1 MPHNLVD
8 HPDFIATLRAMG
20 LSQYEAQVYLALLG
34 EGAAEVP
41 TVIRKA
47 AIPQN
52 KAYESLV
59 SLERKGFADAVIG
72 DRKRYRA
79 VEPGVAFDRYRRSVE
94 GNLGQAEAAM
104 REIAAATPKAP
115 ADAPSISGIQVIT
128 AEQVGPMFEEK
139 MTRANT
145 ELLVALRAPLTKIGD
160 AGAAREAQASG
171 LNTKWLIERAIL
183 EDRKTGAAVREFA
196 VAIGNARV
204 ADFVPLRFAVYDRK
218 ECIVEM
224 RETDESR
231 FALLVPNAGFAEDL
245 RALFLR
251 LWSEAEPI
259 TAKRKRKSAA

>member
-1 MPHNLVD
+1 MPDGLVD
-8 HPDFIATLRAMG
+8 HPDFIASLRAMG

-47 AIPQN
+47 SIPQN

-59 SLERKGFADAVIG
+59 SLERKGFAEALIG
-72 DRKRYRA
+72 DRKRYCA

-94 GNLGQAEAAM
+94 GSLGQAEAAM
-104 REIAAATPKAP
+104 REIAAATPKTRLGAP
-115 ADAPSISGIQVIT
+115 TIQGIRVIT

-139 MTRANT
+139 MARANT
-145 ELLVALRAPLTKIGD
+145 ELLVALRLPVTKIGD
-160 AGAAREAQASG
+160 AQAAREAQTAG
-171 LNTKWLIERAIL
+171 LNTKWLIERAML
-183 EDRKTGAAVREFA
+183 DDRKTGAAVRDFA

-224 RETDESR
+224 RESDNSR
-231 FALLVPNAGFAEDL
+231 FALLVPNSGFAEDL

-251 LWSEAEPI
+251 LWSEAEPVS
-259 TAKRKRKSAA
+259 AKRKTRAAH